1 MRHGRAALA
10 LATVALIVAACTGD
24 AAPRIEKPTPVPTAE
39 RLRAADVPPHEGSTR
54 TLTGLFTEPRE
65 TEADIYRSL
74 GPIPRSRFSDWDG
87 SSVVLYDVDTG
98 AEIDLGEGNISFS
111 PFSPDGRKFA
121 WVSGPLMFSPSAL
134 GSGASA
140 NEVWVIDLE
149 TLERRSYG
157 EGWQVE
163 FEDDNTLRVMER
175 LGGREYRLID
185 LDIGELFAGRNDA
198 GEDVETLQIVQYP
211 FGYRL
216 ERSVEGTGVATGFQ
230 NLLVPDDGSPAL
242 QFTSWLAIPLD
253 ADELLVGVATGSS
266 SLNLFLVD
274 IAAAEAT
281 FIATARG
288 IQSGPGR
295 FSFVR
300 EAPAAPPTHVVWSEY
315 GCDPERG
322 RTRIYDLSSRTLTE
336 IDRALPLAFGTGGR
350 LALGFL
356 NFRRAVL
363 DLETL
368 EYSDVMPGE
377 FGPAWSG
384 DERWAANGRSIFSLV
399 GTDPCEQGD
408 QQ

>member
-10 LATVALIVAACTGD
+10 LAMVAMVVAACTGD
-24 AAPRIEKPTPVPTAE
+24 DAPRIEKPTPVPTAE

-54 TLTGLFTEPRE
+54 ALTGLFTAPRE
-65 TEADIYRSL
+65 TQADVTRSI
-74 GPIPRSRFSDWDG
+74 GPIPPSRFSQWDG
-87 SSVVLYDVDTG
+87 DSVVLYEIATG
-98 AEIDLGEGNISFS
+98 AETDLGEGSIALS

-121 WVSGPLMFSPSAL
+121 WVSGPLTFSPSAL
-134 GSGASA
+134 DSGA

-157 EGWQVE
+157 KGWQVE
-163 FEDDNTLRVMER
+163 FEDDNTLRVTER

-185 LDIGELFAGRNDA
+185 LDIGELFAVRDDA
-198 GEDVETLQIVQYP
+198 SEDADTLRIVQYP

-216 ERSVEGTGVATGFQ
+216 ERTVEGMGVATNSQ

-242 QFTSWLAIPLD
+242 EFTSWLAIPLN
-253 ADELLVGVATGSS
+253 ADELLVGVAAGGSGI
-266 SLNLFLVD
+266 NLFLVD
-274 IAAAEAT
+274 IAAGEAT

-288 IQSGPGR
+288 IQSVPAR

-322 RTRIYDLSSRTLTE
+322 RTRIYDLRSRTLTE
-336 IDRALPLAFGTGGR
+336 IDRALPLAGGTGGR

-368 EYSDVMPGE
+368 EYSDVMPGG
-377 FGPAWSG
+377 FGPLWSG
-384 DERWAANGRSIFSLV
+384 DERWAANGPSIFSLV
-399 GTDPCEQGD
+399 GTSPCEQGD